1 MELALY
7 ELNMDEFSSNVFKRL
22 PILTDLKK
30 TIFAYWCCK
39 RLFPNYVK
47 FNELE
52 NWGDINVLL
61 DALNY
66 LEAYLIGDEYD
77 EGKIRELLQIIDDVT
92 PNTNDFNT
100 IYASFALD
108 ACSSIYETLLFLKDK
123 KNEHIISVGSLMRD
137 TVDMFIQEK
146 EKLNYNDPNFEVKIK
161 QDPFMI
167 NELNR
172 QTQFLEK
179 LLKYKEDNLVNVLN
193 SYDAI
198 IDLSLL

>member
-1 MELALY
+1 
-7 ELNMDEFSSNVFKRL
+7 MDEFSSNVFKRL

-39 RLFPNYVK
+39 RLLPNYVK

-66 LEAYLIGDEYD
+66 LEAYLINDEYD
-77 EGKIRELLQIIDDVT
+77 EGKIRELLRIIDDVI
-92 PNTNDFNT
+92 PNTNDFDT

-137 TVDMFIQEK
+137 TVDIFIQEK
-146 EKLNYNDPNFEVKIK
+146 EKLDYNDPNFEVKIK

-179 LLKYKEDNLVNVLN
+179 LLKYKGDNLVNVLN